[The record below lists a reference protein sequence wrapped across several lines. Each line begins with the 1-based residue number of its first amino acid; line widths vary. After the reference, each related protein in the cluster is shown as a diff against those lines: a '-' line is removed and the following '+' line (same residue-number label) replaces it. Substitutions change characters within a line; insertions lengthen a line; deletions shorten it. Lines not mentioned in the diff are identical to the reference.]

1 MTTEKRIRPRVDFTI
16 KVVFQTDIINLQNE
30 QCENISMSG
39 LLLRT
44 ATLLPLE
51 TEGLL
56 QIVLEC
62 GEDRLEVRSK
72 SKVVRVVNDENGK
85 TVGVGLEFIDLD
97 SDSSLNLYNV
107 IKYQGGTFHQDTGE

>member
-1 MTTEKRIRPRVDFTI
+1 VSIEKRKRPRVDFTI
-16 KVVFQTDIINLQNE
+16 KVIFQAENIDLQDQ

-39 LLLRT
+39 LFLRT
-44 ATLLPLE
+44 GITLPLK
-51 TEGLL
+51 TVGQL

-72 SKVVRVVNDENGK
+72 SKVVRVVNDESGK

-97 SDSSLNLYNV
+97 SDSSLNLFNL
-107 IKYQGGTFHQDTGE
+107 IKYQGGASI